1 VTLTFPLGDLDA
13 VLAHVA
19 DRDPDGRLVPCGLRR
34 VLLGRNQLRHVADVL
49 SELLAGA
56 PGRPVVTLLVDT
68 TPVLRRGDD
77 VKATVTDLL
86 SERFDVRVEVLV
98 DAHPALHADER
109 AVGTAAAAAHGSAA
123 VVTVGGGTMTDIG
136 KLAALAAGDVP
147 LLCVQTAASVDGFT
161 DNVSVVL
168 RSGVKRTVPSR
179 WPDAVLADVET
190 ISEAPPSM
198 NRAGFGEITSMFT
211 APADW
216 RLANVLGLDT
226 SWSEPPVELLEAVAS
241 GIDEWSPGV
250 AVADVDAVERLT
262 WALAVRGIATG
273 ISGTTACLSG
283 VEHLVSHMLD
293 LHHGEL
299 GLPTGLH
306 GAQVGAAGVVAAS
319 AWEVLLER
327 LQDGSPT
334 VRPPDADRA
343 RADVE
348 AAFGHFGDRVV
359 TECWRDVS
367 AKLAGIV
374 QSQSQIEHVLGTWST
389 TVPDLQRLLLP
400 SASLARALHA
410 AAAPTRLTDL
420 DPVVPPEL
428 GRWAVEH
435 CARMRNR
442 FTVVDLLMLLG
453 WWSDDDV
460 SEVLRRA
467 QTAADRAAGADRLT
481 AVRS

>member
-1 VTLTFPLGDLDA
+1 MTLTFPLGDLDA

-19 DRDPDGRLVPCGLRR
+19 DQDPDGRLVPCGIRR
-34 VLLGRNQLRHVADVL
+34 VLLGRDQLRHVADVL
-49 SELLAGA
+49 SELLAAA
-56 PGRPVVTLLVDT
+56 PGRPVVTLLVDA

-77 VKATVTDLL
+77 VKRTVTDLL
-86 SERFDVRVEVLV
+86 AERFDVRVAVLV

-109 AVGTAAAAAHGSAA
+109 AVDTASAAAQGASA

-147 LLCVQTAASVDGFT
+147 LLCVQTAASVDGYT

-190 ISEAPPSM
+190 ISEAPPAM

-216 RLANVLGLDT
+216 RLATLCGMDA
-226 SWSEPPVELLEAVAS
+226 SWSEPPVQLLEAVGS
-241 GIDEWSPGV
+241 GIEQWSPGI

-262 WALAVRGIATG
+262 WGLAVRGIATG

-306 GAQVGAAGVVAAS
+306 GAQVGAAAVVAAS
-319 AWEVLLER
+319 AWELLLDR
-327 LQDGSPT
+327 LQGGAPP

-343 RADVE
+343 QADVD
-348 AAFGHFGDRVV
+348 AAFGHLGDRVV
-359 TECWRDVS
+359 AECWRDLS
-367 AKLAGIV
+367 AKLARVV
-374 QSQSQIEHVLGTWST
+374 QSQSQIERVLSTWSAA
-389 TVPDLQRLLLP
+389 VPELQRLLLP
-400 SASLARALHA
+400 SAALARHLHA
-410 AAAPTRLTDL
+410 AGAPSRLTDL
-420 DPVVPPEL
+420 DPVVAPEL

-453 WWSDDDV
+453 WWTDDDV
-460 SEVLRRA
+460 TEVLRRA
-467 QTAADRAAGADRLT
+467 QTAADLASGAGRLT
-481 AVRS
+481 AVPS